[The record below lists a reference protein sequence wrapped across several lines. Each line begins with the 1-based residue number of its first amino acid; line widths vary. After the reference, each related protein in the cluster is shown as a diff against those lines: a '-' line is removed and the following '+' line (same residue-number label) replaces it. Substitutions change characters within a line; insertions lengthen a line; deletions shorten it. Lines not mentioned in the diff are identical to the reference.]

1 MRQICFSKKAKLHRI
16 NNDYTGERTTLKI
29 ISGKITMHENE
40 IFNNNLHCLVRMK
53 CTVNQKDVELS
64 TTVYLTVLVKIHSN
78 NYKFACCFV
87 WM

>member
-1 MRQICFSKKAKLHRI
+1 
-16 NNDYTGERTTLKI
+16 
-29 ISGKITMHENE
+29 MHENE